1 MRRFEERS
9 GEKYRKRYSSY
20 ARRYLIMLTI
30 AILSKER
37 ISKPKARDEK
47 RVLRRLLSILR
58 TINGADA
65 GGGAG

>member
-1 MRRFEERS
+1 
-9 GEKYRKRYSSY
+9 
-20 ARRYLIMLTI
+20 MLTI